1 MKEKSISLIISMI
14 SILVFMH
21 YYFTLDVLW
30 RYLRDYNL
38 NIVSIISWEDVQF
51 SIASVNAKLFIKI
64 LFLLLTPFIAVKLF
78 THMRDSII
86 SNIIIRNANNR
97 KKKIECKVTKW
108 QRIFNIDMTLVLITS
123 VILTIIVF
131 IKVNWTTAILTSL
144 ILLIAIV
151 YYHYRNYIIVFSISM
166 FVFTK
171 VTYDNII
178 KEGKQLYGNDIK
190 IELNDGK
197 IVQSDSINKLIFFG
211 TKYIILEND
220 SPNVKL
226 YPTDKI
232 KEIEW
237 INKRKINQT
246 NTIKATL

>member
-1 MKEKSISLIISMI
+1 MKDKSISFIISII
-14 SILVFMH
+14 SIYVFMH

-30 RYLRDYNL
+30 EYLRDYNL

-51 SIASVNAKLFIKI
+51 SIASVNSELFIEISLLLLIPFIVIKLFI
-64 LFLLLTPFIAVKLF
+64 
-78 THMRDSII
+78 HMRDSII
-86 SNIIIRNANNR
+86 SNIIICNANNL

-108 QRIFNIDMTLVLITS
+108 QRIINVDMTLALMAS
-123 VILTIIVF
+123 VILIIIVS
-131 IKVNWTTAILTSL
+131 IKENWITAILIL
-144 ILLIAIV
+144 LMLLIAIV

-246 NTIKATL
+246 DTIKATL

>member
-1 MKEKSISLIISMI
+1 MKDKSISFIISII
-14 SILVFMH
+14 SIYVFMH

-30 RYLRDYNL
+30 EYLRDYNL
-38 NIVSIISWEDVQF
+38 DIVSIISWEDVQF
-51 SIASVNAKLFIKI
+51 SIASVNSELFIEITYLLLVPFIVVKLFIYI
-64 LFLLLTPFIAVKLF
+64 
-78 THMRDSII
+78 RDSII
-86 SNIIIRNANNR
+86 SNIIICNANNL

-108 QRIFNIDMTLVLITS
+108 QSSFRRNMAIVITLIS
-123 VILTIIVF
+123 FFIAAIYFYKSKTI
-131 IKVNWTTAILTSL
+131 AILLTL
-144 ILLIAIV
+144 IVLTAIV

-246 NTIKATL
+246 DTIKATL